1 MGSSF
6 QCPAVVGQQWYDRI
20 IHKTVRS
27 VLIDFYV
34 VYVLCFG
41 DLNRNFSFSKNY
53 VFLFYVLIDDD
64 DDDVDVTRGLSAA
77 PQTLMKINKSNDAT
91 LIAFSDRWRIAI
103 RLGMNF
109 SNSLITKVAQKKQ
122 CVCFLTLF

>member
-1 MGSSF
+1 M
-6 QCPAVVGQQWYDRI
+6 
-20 IHKTVRS
+20 
-27 VLIDFYV
+27 
-34 VYVLCFG
+34 
-41 DLNRNFSFSKNY
+41 
-53 VFLFYVLIDDD
+53 IDDD

-109 SNSLITKVAQKKQ
+109 SNSDEINANRSCQSKFSSIIHRSLSFQIQ
-122 CVCFLTLF
+122 FWPMERISSRFILFSNRISCKNSI